1 MQTLLDVRGLCVR
14 FGKRVVLDGLDLTLA
29 AGETVFVL
37 GSNGAGKT
45 TLLRAL
51 LGLAPL
57 RADALSVLGL
67 DVRREA
73 HAVRARVGYV
83 PDRADA
89 PPWMNAAQFFAFL
102 APHHSTWSASTAQ
115 SLLTEFDIDATQPI
129 GELSRGQGTLVMLAA
144 ALAHAPRLVLLDE
157 PFAHL
162 DPGARVRVQRGLL
175 AHFDAENGALLV
187 ATHDLD
193 VVARLAGRALLLAD
207 GRLTEPRAPNEP
219 DAPLPARRDHLEA
232 LFTAEA
238 RR

>member
-1 MQTLLDVRGLCVR
+1 MQTLLDVRGLSVR
-14 FGKRVVLDGLDLTLA
+14 FGQRAVLDGLDLAVA

-37 GSNGAGKT
+37 GANGAGKS

-57 RADALSVLGL
+57 RADALNVLGL
-67 DVRREA
+67 DLRRNA
-73 HAVRARVGYV
+73 HAVRASVGYV

-102 APHHSTWSASTAQ
+102 APHHATWSASAAQ
-115 SLLTEFDIDATQPI
+115 SLLTEFDVDADQPI

>member
-1 MQTLLDVRGLCVR
+1 MQTLLDVRGLGVR
-14 FGKRVVLDGLDLTLA
+14 YGKRAVLDGLDLTVT

-37 GSNGAGKT
+37 GANGAGKS

-57 RADALSVLGL
+57 RADALNVLGH
-67 DVRREA
+67 DVRKRA

-89 PPWMNAAQFFAFL
+89 PVWMNAAQFFAFL
-102 APHHSTWSASTAQ
+102 APHHPTWSASTAQ
-115 SLLTEFDIDATQPI
+115 ALLSEFEIDATQPI

-144 ALAHAPRLVLLDE
+144 ALAHAPRLILLDE

-175 AHFDAENGALLV
+175 AHFDADNGAVLV

-193 VVARLAGRALLLAD
+193 VVARLAGRALLLTD
-207 GRLTEPRAPNEP
+207 GRLTEPRAPNAP
-219 DAPLPARRDHLEA
+219 DAPLPARREHLEA
-232 LFTAEA
+232 LFTTEA